1 MSITISTMPI
11 TSRLIVFFL
20 GVSLPSVVFGRAVFA
35 IFIGFITIFYNQAI
49 GSILGAIQ
57 HLRQGNKVKY
67 VFIAQHKK
75 TWPVDPM
82 CRLLG
87 VTRGGYYGY
96 QRRGG
101 GGIDYYRQE

>member
-1 MSITISTMPI
+1 MTKD
-11 TSRLIVFFL
+11 
-20 GVSLPSVVFGRAVFA
+20 LPLPFRVKRCFGIGAIDEAIYFA

-75 TWPVDPM
+75 TWPVDLM

-101 GGIDYYRQE
+101 GDIDYYRQE